1 METYAAYAS
10 GIPNSE
16 VRKAPHTQIPFFFI
30 ACYTAL
36 QASGWGQKGTHI
48 FHPVAFQNHIVPLLT
63 LLFLLKK
70 IHNQRPFF
78 SFLNRY
84 RTESHLFIDNTF
96 RTGSVH

>member
-10 GIPNSE
+10 GIPNSSE
-16 VRKAPHTQIPFFFI
+16 VRKAPHTQIPFFVI

-36 QASGWGQKGTHI
+36 QASGWGQKRHSHI
-48 FHPVAFQNHIVPLLT
+48 FHPVAFQNHIVPLT

-78 SFLNRY
+78 AF
-84 RTESHLFIDNTF
+84 
-96 RTGSVH
+96 